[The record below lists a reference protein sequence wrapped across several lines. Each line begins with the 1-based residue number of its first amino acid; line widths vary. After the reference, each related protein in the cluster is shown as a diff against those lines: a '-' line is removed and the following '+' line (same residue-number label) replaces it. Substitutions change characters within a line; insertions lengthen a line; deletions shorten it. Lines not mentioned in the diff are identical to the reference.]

1 MLPRR
6 QFEPNSIYFNMRWL
20 PLEAHYFQIAS
31 LFQAKITNDLK
42 RYPGDI
48 STSINLSREA
58 DYSFW
63 MQRMAQ
69 TNLQEW
75 CRRVV
80 IEPIIFKLH
89 DGEPREIERTILG
102 PEMRYTRDFSN
113 TS

>member
-1 MLPRR
+1 
-6 QFEPNSIYFNMRWL
+6 
-20 PLEAHYFQIAS
+20 
-31 LFQAKITNDLK
+31 
-42 RYPGDI
+42 
-48 STSINLSREA
+48 
-58 DYSFW
+58 
-63 MQRMAQ
+63 MQRMTQ